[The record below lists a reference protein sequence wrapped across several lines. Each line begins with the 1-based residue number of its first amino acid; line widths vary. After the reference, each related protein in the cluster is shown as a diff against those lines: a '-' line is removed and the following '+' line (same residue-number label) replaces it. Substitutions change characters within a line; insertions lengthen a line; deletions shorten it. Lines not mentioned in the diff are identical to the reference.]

1 MNEPRADG
9 KGAIHVAVWVPP
21 ERAQARIDAALAA
34 GDRIVHDA
42 RAPSWWTLED
52 SMGNQADIAT
62 LSGRD

>member
-1 MNEPRADG
+1 MDEPRADG
-9 KGAIHVAVWVPP
+9 KGAIHVGLGAP
-21 ERAQARIDAALAA
+21 ERAQARIDAALTA
-34 GDRIVHDA
+34 GGRIVHDA